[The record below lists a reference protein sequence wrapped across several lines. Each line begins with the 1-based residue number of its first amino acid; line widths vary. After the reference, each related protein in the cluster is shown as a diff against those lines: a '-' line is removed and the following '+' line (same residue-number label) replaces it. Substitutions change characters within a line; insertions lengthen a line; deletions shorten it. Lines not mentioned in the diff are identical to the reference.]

1 MTGTGKHTTYK
12 HGDDWGRDYYC
23 LPTLHCKKYQQLQK
37 KNISAGFLM
46 FCCGL
51 EGRDF
56 VRISG
61 KCHCI
66 VHILPFIEK
75 IR

>member
-23 LPTLHCKKYQQLQK
+23 FTHITLQEIPTITK

-46 FCCGL
+46 FCC
-51 EGRDF
+51 D
-56 VRISG
+56 
-61 KCHCI
+61 
-66 VHILPFIEK
+66 
-75 IR
+75 